1 MPPARD
7 QRRRRR
13 LPDKETLV
21 EIEES
26 VRGREL
32 SGFAAKLGR
41 LLLIAIPLTGM
52 FFLLN
57 VPQYLGW
64 LVFNEQYMGLF
75 LGLGLCATYLI
86 IPAKPV
92 RGRNRVPWYDVIASL
107 AGLVIGLY
115 IFIFYPSIVNSLG
128 DISPERVILGC
139 ITILLL
145 AEASR
150 RLVGWPLVIIAA
162 CFVFYAFFAYIFP
175 GDFYGKGWTI
185 NRLATYLYLDANGI
199 FGQALQVG
207 ASIVVVFVIFGE
219 VLYVVGGAE
228 FLSDFSLSLMG
239 RYRGGQAKIAIV
251 SSSLFGNISGSA
263 VANVVVDG
271 AFTIPMMKKAGYPAP
286 VAAAIE
292 ATASTGGQIMPPVM
306 GAAAFLIAEYL
317 QIPYAQVA
325 LAAAVPAI
333 LYYVTLFI
341 QVDLLAARNGIHGLP
356 RAEVPDLLPVLKRSA
371 SFVVP
376 LTVLILWMFILNRR
390 PEESGLLAALAALI
404 VGFLTPG
411 VKIGWQEILK
421 ILTNAGRG
429 MLEIVAITGL
439 AGVVIGILQ
448 LTGLGFTLT
457 LTLLNIGQSNA
468 LLLLVLTAIVSIIL
482 GMGMPTTAVYVLLAV
497 LVAPGLAKLG
507 IVPIAAHLFIF
518 YFGMLSMVT
527 PPVCMASYAA
537 ASIGKT
543 DPVKTGWEAMRLCS
557 IAYVVPFLF
566 VFSPSLLLIG
576 HWHEVVLSVIT
587 AIVGSILLG
596 VGIVGYLFRPVGWL
610 KRLLFTVAA
619 VGLLIP
625 VTYTGKFAALTWA
638 TNAMG
643 LALAIF
649 LAAVEW
655 LARGNGKAL
664 AANQHAKAPLS

>member
-1 MPPARD
+1 M
-7 QRRRRR
+7 
-13 LPDKETLV
+13 
-21 EIEES
+21 
-26 VRGREL
+26 
-32 SGFAAKLGR
+32 
-41 LLLIAIPLTGM
+41 AIPLSGI

-57 VPQYLGW
+57 VPQYVGW

-75 LGLGLCATYLI
+75 LGLALCATYLL
-86 IPAKPV
+86 IPAGPNH
-92 RGRNRVPWYDVIASL
+92 GRHGCPWYDLMGAL
-107 AGLVIGLY
+107 AGLAIGLY
-115 IFIFYPSIVNSLG
+115 IFAYYPSIVNSLG
-128 DISPERVILGC
+128 DISTERVVLGC
-139 ITILLL
+139 VTVVLL

-162 CFVFYAFFAYIFP
+162 CFLVYALFAYIFP
-175 GDFYGKGWTI
+175 GDFYGRGWSI

-239 RYRGGQAKIAIV
+239 RFRGGQAKIAIV

-286 VAAAIE
+286 VAAAVE
-292 ATASTGGQIMPPVM
+292 AVASTGGQIMPPVM

-317 QIPYAQVA
+317 QIPYAHVA
-325 LAAAVPAI
+325 LAALVPAV
-333 LYYVTLFI
+333 LYYVALFI

-356 RAEVPDLLPVLKRSA
+356 ANELPRLLPVLKRSA
-371 SFVVP
+371 TFVGP
-376 LTVLILWMFILNRR
+376 LAVLIVLMFILNRR
-390 PEESGLLAALAALI
+390 PEEAGLVAALVALI
-404 VGFLTPG
+404 IGFLTPG
-411 VKIGWQEILK
+411 VTIGRQELLK
-421 ILTNAGRG
+421 ILTNSGRG
-429 MLEIVAITGL
+429 MLEIAAITGL
-439 AGVVIGILQ
+439 AGVVIGVLQ

-507 IVPIAAHLFIF
+507 ILPIAAHLFIF

-543 DPVKTGWEAMRLCS
+543 DPVKTGWHAMRLCS
-557 IAYVVPFLF
+557 IAYIVPFLF
-566 VFSPSLLLIG
+566 VFSPSLLLVG
-576 HWHEVVLSVIT
+576 HWYEVALSVST
-587 AIVGSILLG
+587 AIIGAILLG
-596 VGIVGYLFRPVGWL
+596 VGIVGYLFRPVGL
-610 KRLLFTVAA
+610 IKRAFFLLSAT
-619 VGLLIP
+619 GLLIP
-625 VTYTGKFAALTWA
+625 VVHSGKFAALTWA
-638 TNAMG
+638 SNGAG
-643 LALAIF
+643 LVLAVI
-649 LAAVEW
+649 LVGLEW
-655 LARGNGKAL
+655 LARSPEGVIDARKSAG
-664 AANQHAKAPLS
+664 APMS

>member
-1 MPPARD
+1 
-7 QRRRRR
+7 
-13 LPDKETLV
+13 V

-26 VRGREL
+26 VRARDRGGVADTVGR
-32 SGFAAKLGR
+32 G
-41 LLLIAIPLTGM
+41 LLIAIPLSAM
-52 FFLLN
+52 FFLLD
-57 VPQYLGW
+57 VPQYIGW

-75 LGLGLCATYLI
+75 LGLGLCATYLL
-86 IPAKPV
+86 IPAKP
-92 RGRNRVPWYDVIASL
+92 RQRSHVPWYDLSAAL
-107 AGLVIGLY
+107 AGMAVGLY
-115 IFIFYPSIVNSLG
+115 VFIYYPSIVNSLG
-128 DISPERVILGC
+128 DISIERVILGV

-145 AEASR
+145 AEATR

-162 CFVFYAFFAYIFP
+162 CFVFYALFAYIFP
-175 GDFYGKGWTI
+175 SDFYGKGWSI

-207 ASIVVVFVIFGE
+207 VSIVVVFVIFGE

-325 LAAAVPAI
+325 LAAAVPAV

-356 RAEVPDLLPVLKRSA
+356 REEVPDLWPVLKRSA

-376 LTVLILWMFILNRR
+376 LTVLIVWMFILNRR

-411 VKIGWQEILK
+411 VKIGRTEILK

-468 LLLLVLTAIVSIIL
+468 LLLLVLTAMVSIIL

-537 ASIGKT
+537 ASIGKA

-557 IAYVVPFLF
+557 IAYIVPFLF

-576 HWHEVVLSVIT
+576 HWHEVVLSIIT

-596 VGIVGYLFRPVGWL
+596 IGIVGYLFRPVAGL
-610 KRLLFTVAA
+610 KRLLFVVAA
-619 VGLLIP
+619 AGLLIP
-625 VTYTGKFAALTWA
+625 VIHSGKFAVLTWT
-638 TNAMG
+638 TNAVG
-643 LALAIF
+643 LALAI
-649 LAAVEW
+649 LLVAVEW
-655 LARGNGKAL
+655 LARSNGKAV
-664 AANQHAKAPLS
+664 AANEPVKAPLS

>member
-1 MPPARD
+1 
-7 QRRRRR
+7 
-13 LPDKETLV
+13 V
-21 EIEES
+21 EIEEN
-26 VRGREL
+26 VRAREL
-32 SGFAAKLGR
+32 SGLVNLLGTW
-41 LLLIAIPLTGM
+41 LLVSIPVAGM

-57 VPQYLGW
+57 VPQYIGW

-75 LGLGLCATYLI
+75 LGLALCATFLLI
-86 IPAKPV
+86 PVKPI
-92 RGRNRVPWYDVIASL
+92 RDRNMVPWYDVVASL
-107 AGLVIGLY
+107 AGLAIGLY
-115 IFIFYPSIVNSLG
+115 VFFFYPSIVNSLG
-128 DISPERVILGC
+128 EISRERVVLGC
-139 ITILLL
+139 VTILLL
-145 AEASR
+145 AEATR
-150 RLVGWPLVIIAA
+150 RLVGWPLVIIAV
-162 CFVFYAFFAYIFP
+162 CFVFYALFAYIFP

-239 RYRGGQAKIAIV
+239 RYRGGQAKISIV

-286 VAAAIE
+286 MAAAIE

-325 LAAAVPAI
+325 LAAAVPAV
-333 LYYVTLFI
+333 LYYVALFI
-341 QVDLLAARNGIHGLP
+341 QVDLLAARNGIRGLP
-356 RAEVPDLLPVLKRSA
+356 RDQVPKLLPVLKRSA
-371 SFVVP
+371 SFVGP
-376 LTVLILWMFILNRR
+376 LAVLILWMFFLNRR
-390 PEESGLLAALAALI
+390 PEEAGLLAALAALVI
-404 VGFLTPG
+404 GYFTPR
-411 VKIGWQEILK
+411 VKLGWPEVLK
-421 ILTNAGRG
+421 ILSNAGRG
-429 MLEIVAITGL
+429 MLEIAAITGL

-518 YFGMLSMVT
+518 YFGMLSMIT

-543 DPVKTGWEAMRLCS
+543 DPVKTGWQAMRLCA

-576 HWHEVVLSVIT
+576 HWYEVVLSVIT
-587 AIVGSILLG
+587 AVVGSILLG
-596 VGIVGYLFRPVGWL
+596 VGLVGYLFRPVGFL
-610 KRLLFTVAA
+610 KRALFLIAA

-625 VTYTGKFAALTWA
+625 VVHGGPYAMLTWL
-638 TNAMG
+638 TNG
-643 LALAIF
+643 GGFVLALLLVGA
-649 LAAVEW
+649 EW
-655 LARGNGKAL
+655 LARSSSRAL
-664 AANQHAKAPLS
+664 AASEVT

>member
-1 MPPARD
+1 ME
-7 QRRRRR
+7 
-13 LPDKETLV
+13 L
-21 EIEES
+21 EES
-26 VRGREL
+26 VRAREL
-32 SGFAAKLGR
+32 SGFFNIIGR
-41 LLLIAIPLTGM
+41 SMLMAIPLCGI

-57 VPQYLGW
+57 VPQYIGW

-75 LGLGLCATYLI
+75 LGLALCATYLM
-86 IPAKPV
+86 IPITPR
-92 RGRNRVPWYDVIASL
+92 RGHRLAWYDLIAALASL
-107 AGLVIGLY
+107 IIGFY
-115 IFIFYPSIVNSLG
+115 IFVYYPTLVNSLG
-128 DISPERVILGC
+128 DISGGRVVLGC
-139 ITILLL
+139 ITIALL

-162 CFVFYAFFAYIFP
+162 FFLLYALFAYLFP
-175 GDFYGKGWTI
+175 GDFYGKGWSI

-239 RYRGGQAKIAIV
+239 RFRGGQAKIAIV

-271 AFTIPMMKKAGYPAP
+271 AFTIPMMKRAGYPPP
-286 VAAAIE
+286 VAAAVE
-292 ATASTGGQIMPPVM
+292 AVASTGGQIMPPVM

-317 QIPYAQVA
+317 QIPYASVA
-325 LAAAVPAI
+325 LAAVVPAM
-333 LYYVTLFI
+333 LYYIALFI

-356 RAEVPDLLPVLKRSA
+356 RNELPKLFPVLKRSA
-371 SFVVP
+371 TFVGP
-376 LTVLILWMFILNRR
+376 LAVLILLMFFLNRR
-390 PEESGLLAALAALI
+390 PEEAGLMAALAALI
-404 VGFLTPG
+404 IGFFTPG
-411 VKIGWQEILK
+411 VKIGGKEIVR
-421 ILTNAGRG
+421 ILTNSGRG
-429 MLEIVAITGL
+429 MLEIAAITGL
-439 AGVVIGILQ
+439 AGVVIGVLQ

-507 IVPIAAHLFIF
+507 ILPIAAHLFIF

-543 DPVKTGWEAMRLCS
+543 DPVSTGWHAMRLCA
-557 IAYVVPFLF
+557 IAYIVPFLF
-566 VFSPSLLLIG
+566 AFSPSLLLIG
-576 HWHEVVLSVIT
+576 HWYEVALSVIT
-587 AIVGSILLG
+587 AIIGAILLG
-596 VGIVGYLFRPVGWL
+596 VGIVGYLFRPVGIF
-610 KRLLFTVAA
+610 KRVLFVLSAT
-619 VGLLIP
+619 GLLIP
-625 VTYTGKFAALTWA
+625 IVHTGKFAALTW
-638 TNAMG
+638 G
-643 LALAIF
+643 LNGGGLILAVLLVSI
-649 LAAVEW
+649 EW
-655 LARGNGKAL
+655 LAREESSAKATAATRAKAL
-664 AANQHAKAPLS
+664 